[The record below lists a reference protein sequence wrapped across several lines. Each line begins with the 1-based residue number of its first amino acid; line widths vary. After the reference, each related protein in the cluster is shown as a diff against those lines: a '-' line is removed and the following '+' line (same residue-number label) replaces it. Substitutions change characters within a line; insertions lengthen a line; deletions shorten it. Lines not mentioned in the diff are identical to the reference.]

1 MRLSILLFFT
11 VNIAFS
17 QTDKSQLAYQFFQ
30 ESEYEK
36 AVEIYKS
43 ITIGNKIIDYYE
55 YYLQCLIRINNFVE
69 AEKIAKRMV
78 FYSDYLKYNVDLY
91 LIYTK
96 LGDRKNSDKI
106 LKDIKRKLEKNP
118 NQVINICNLFIKY
131 SFYQEALDIY
141 MLIEKLFADRNYSY
155 YIQKAQIYQY
165 LGMDE
170 LMLNEY
176 FKYLEKNPSQKQY
189 IKNILRRYLEN
200 NGLENQKNYNNVK
213 ESLLIFSQQETDSYL
228 FSELLIWFFM
238 QHNEFQL
245 AFLQAKALDKRFSED
260 GERLYNMAETF
271 LDNSYFDLAIK
282 CYDYI
287 IEKGRNTYYYIDAQ
301 VNRLYS
307 LEKKEEIDLS
317 SIDESYI
324 KIIDELGK
332 NYRTVI
338 LLNNYAYFKAFYMND
353 LLSSIDILEETMDL
367 NRIDPFDLAD
377 CMLVYADVM
386 LLSGNIWTSLLYYSK
401 IEKNHRES
409 PIGHEAKLRKA
420 KISYYQGDFD
430 WAQTQLDILKSS
442 TSKLISNDA
451 MALSLLITDNLNLD
465 TTKIPMEMYA
475 RADLLF
481 YQNRFDESI
490 KILDSIIEIYS
501 GHSLMDEI
509 IYRKFEIYKS
519 KKDMDSGIK
528 MLKFIVED
536 YSYDILLD
544 DALFNL
550 AQIYQKSGDI
560 ENSLFYYEKILFEC
574 SGSIYTSESRKQYRN
589 LRDDDNL

>member
-1 MRLSILLFFT
+1 
-11 VNIAFS
+11 
-17 QTDKSQLAYQFFQ
+17 
-30 ESEYEK
+30 
-36 AVEIYKS
+36 
-43 ITIGNKIIDYYE
+43 
-55 YYLQCLIRINNFVE
+55 
-69 AEKIAKRMV
+69 
-78 FYSDYLKYNVDLY
+78 
-91 LIYTK
+91 
-96 LGDRKNSDKI
+96 
-106 LKDIKRKLEKNP
+106 
-118 NQVINICNLFIKY
+118 
-131 SFYQEALDIY
+131 
-141 MLIEKLFADRNYSY
+141 
-155 YIQKAQIYQY
+155 
-165 LGMDE
+165 
-170 LMLNEY
+170 
-176 FKYLEKNPSQKQY
+176 
-189 IKNILRRYLEN
+189 
-200 NGLENQKNYNNVK
+200 
-213 ESLLIFSQQETDSYL
+213 
-228 FSELLIWFFM
+228 
-238 QHNEFQL
+238 
-245 AFLQAKALDKRFSED
+245 
-260 GERLYNMAETF
+260 
-271 LDNSYFDLAIK
+271 
-282 CYDYI
+282 
-287 IEKGRNTYYYIDAQ
+287 
-301 VNRLYS
+301 
-307 LEKKEEIDLS
+307 
-317 SIDESYI
+317 
-324 KIIDELGK
+324 
-332 NYRTVI
+332 
-338 LLNNYAYFKAFYMND
+338 MND
-353 LLSSIDILEETMDL
+353 LLSSIEILEETMDL

-442 TSKLISNDA
+442 TSKLISNNA
-451 MALSLLITDNLNLD
+451 MELSLIIGDNLNLD

-481 YQNRFDESI
+481 YQNRFDESV
-490 KILDSIIEIYS
+490 KILDSIIEIYN

-589 LRDDDNL
+589 LRGDDNL